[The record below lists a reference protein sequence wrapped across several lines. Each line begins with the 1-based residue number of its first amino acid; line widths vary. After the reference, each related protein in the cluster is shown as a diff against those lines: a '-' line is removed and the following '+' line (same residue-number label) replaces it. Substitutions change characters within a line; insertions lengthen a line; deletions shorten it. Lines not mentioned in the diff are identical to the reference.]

1 MEKNKADIKAIL
13 NVDLEKLL
21 KQTGQYNSFIDGELN
36 CIYCGNSI
44 TVDNLSIIIPK
55 INDDTTVLQFC
66 CDKVS
71 CLTKFRND
79 HE

>member
-1 MEKNKADIKAIL
+1 MKKNNADIRAIL

-21 KQTGQYNSFIDGELN
+21 KQTGQYNSFIDGDLK

-55 INDDTTVLQFC
+55 INDDTTFLQFC

-71 CLTKFRND
+71 CLTKFRDN